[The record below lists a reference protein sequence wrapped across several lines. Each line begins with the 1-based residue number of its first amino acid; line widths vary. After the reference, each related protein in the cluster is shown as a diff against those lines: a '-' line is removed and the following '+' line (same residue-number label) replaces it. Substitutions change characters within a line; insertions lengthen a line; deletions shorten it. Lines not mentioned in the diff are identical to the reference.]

1 MRVHNGLIGLAA
13 VALLATQPAAGAG
26 TWTRIGP
33 EGGAVCTLVS
43 APSRPAKIYAGLA
56 TGGVYRSGDG
66 GVTWTFA
73 GAGLGADNP
82 ACALAVEPEQPRS
95 VWAATPEGL
104 FKSENGGATWT
115 FRGPNIV
122 EVRRDV
128 VAVAIHPLEPST
140 VVTAFGI
147 GPIYVTHDGGDTWAD
162 AGPEAPLGAVNLTFD
177 PRRPSTL
184 YAGAEGLFRSLD
196 GGTNW
201 SRLKGLPKTLV
212 DAFVIDPLDSRRL
225 YAVTAGV
232 LYRSADGGERWFRSH
247 EDARTVSVVS
257 ELSGGLSAVY
267 LGTTAGVLRSGNGG
281 RTWNPT
287 GPGISPPAVRAV
299 VATPVS
305 VVAATEGGA
314 FFSFDRG
321 SSWSAGDGL
330 RATILSSLAVI
341 GLATGQAPAL
351 LFASSDRG
359 VFRSADGG
367 ETWTGPSPFTPVE
380 GILAAASP
388 RRLYLATAEAF
399 FRTFSSGTRWSRL
412 PWPGCLPDPRVAVEP
427 GAETTLY
434 VSGATAACADACGL
448 FRSTDAGSSW
458 ICAEAPAPTPV
469 LLGIDPF
476 APSHVYAA
484 GEDLYHSTDRGGT
497 WELLAADISPLRL
510 AFSPAQPGL
519 VFAALGEGGAARS
532 ADGGATW
539 EIRSEGLPDDEWLE
553 HVAVDPALP
562 DTVYAATAT
571 RVFHSADGGLT
582 WQLLTDGLGG
592 ELLLTDLK
600 VDPVDPAVLYLATKG
615 GGVMRLRRE

>member
-1 MRVHNGLIGLAA
+1 MYIRTDLIGLAA
-13 VALLATQPAAGAG
+13 IALLAAQPAAGAG
-26 TWTRIGP
+26 AWTRIGP

-43 APSRPAKIYAGLA
+43 APSRPAKIYAGLT

-73 GAGLGADNP
+73 GAGLGLDNP
-82 ACALAVEPEQPRS
+82 ACGLAVEPEQPRS
-95 VWAATPEGL
+95 VWAATREGL

-128 VAVAIHPLEPST
+128 VAVAIHPLQPLT
-140 VVTAFGI
+140 VFTAFGI

-184 YAGAEGLFRSLD
+184 YAGANGLFCSLD
-196 GGTNW
+196 GGTTW
-201 SRLKGLPKTLV
+201 ARLKGLPKTLV
-212 DAFVIDPLDSRRL
+212 DAFAIDPLDSRRL

-232 LYRSADGGERWFRSH
+232 LYRSVDGGERWSRAQ

-257 ELSGGLSAVY
+257 ELSGSLSAVY

-281 RTWNPT
+281 RTWHSA

-299 VATPVS
+299 AATPLS
-305 VVAATEGGA
+305 VVAATDGGA
-314 FFSFDRG
+314 FSSFDRG
-321 SSWSAGDGL
+321 SSWSAGHGL
-330 RATILSSLAVI
+330 RATSLSSVEAV
-341 GLATGQAPAL
+341 GPAPAL

-367 ETWTGPSPFTPVE
+367 ETWMGPSPFTPAE

-388 RRLYLATAEAF
+388 RRLYLATADAF
-399 FRTFSSGTRWSRL
+399 FRTYSSGTRWSRL
-412 PWPGCLPDPRVAVEP
+412 PWPGCLLDPRVAVEP

-434 VSGATAACADACGL
+434 VSGATEALCPSDACDL

-458 ICAEAPAPTPV
+458 TCAEAPVPTPL

-484 GEDLYHSTDRGGT
+484 GEDLYRSTDRGDT
-497 WELLAADISPLRL
+497 WAFLASDISPLRL

-519 VFAALGEGGAARS
+519 VFAALGEGGVGRS
-532 ADGGATW
+532 IDGGATW
-539 EIRSEGLPDDEWLE
+539 ESRNEGLPADELLE
-553 HVAVDPALP
+553 LVAVDPAVP
-562 DTVYAATAT
+562 DTVYAATDT

-582 WQLLTDGLGG
+582 WQPLTDGLGS
-592 ELLLTDLK
+592 EVILTDLK
-600 VDPVDPAVLYLATKG
+600 VDPADPAVLYLATRG